1 MITHLQ
7 ITFPQH
13 PGQAFPIAASN
24 GLTLP
29 VRARSDVRKGKG
41 YPIRILTR
49 AEWDD
54 QNKPAGPYLA
64 AYQPMRPVPDVDF
77 EAEDGSLHPT
87 AEACLAHELRTRFN
101 VESLDELWAMMKAL
115 ADKAKLT
122 VGDVG
127 ALTLKLERRHFNEGE
142 QVCIGTSPEIYRVI
156 VGGVGAITVRPIGA
170 SLASPMEVDGAVCRL
185 ADPPLYDSNGN
196 PPFSGVPTGSTSY
209 SAVNA
214 PTTTNVMPPLTPKQE
229 EDKERE
235 RQWIEA
241 AQAAEAQPSQAEA
254 ARLLASA
261 VSQRGLKVAEAAKA
275 TGLTPAQVRA
285 TAKSLPGQFATNGGR
300 VFLVS

>member
-13 PGQAFPIAASN
+13 PGHAFPIAASN

-29 VRARSDVRKGKG
+29 VRARSDVRKGKV
-41 YPIRILTR
+41 YPLRILTR

-64 AYQPMRPVPDVDF
+64 VYQPMRPVPDVDF
-77 EAEDGSLHPT
+77 EAEDGSLWPT
-87 AEACLAHELRTRFN
+87 AEACLEHELEVRFGVKTLAE
-101 VESLDELWAMMKAL
+101 VEAQMKAI

-122 VGDVG
+122 VGEV
-127 ALTLKLERRHFNEGE
+127 AE
-142 QVCIGTSPEIYRVI
+142 
-156 VGGVGAITVRPIGA
+156 A
-170 SLASPMEVDGAVCRL
+170 LASPAEPAFDTEA
-185 ADPPLYDSNGN
+185 ALYDANGN
-196 PPFSGVPTGSTSY
+196 PPFSGVPECQPAKRPGG
-209 SAVNA
+209 AVCDPRFNNGV
-214 PTTTNVMPPLTPKQE
+214 PQE
-229 EDKERE
+229 DC
-235 RQWIEA
+235 
-241 AQAAEAQPSQAEA
+241 

-261 VSQRGLKVAEAAKA
+261 VSQRGLKIAEAARA

-300 VFLVS
+300 VFLVE

>member
-1 MITHLQ
+1 
-7 ITFPQH
+7 
-13 PGQAFPIAASN
+13 
-24 GLTLP
+24 
-29 VRARSDVRKGKG
+29 VRKGKG

-77 EAEDGSLHPT
+77 EAEDGSLWPT
-87 AEACLAHELRTRFN
+87 AEACLEHELEVRFGVKTLAE
-101 VESLDELWAMMKAL
+101 VEAQMKAI
-115 ADKAKLT
+115 ANKAKLT
-122 VGDVG
+122 VGDVE
-127 ALTLKLERRHFNEGE
+127 A
-142 QVCIGTSPEIYRVI
+142 
-156 VGGVGAITVRPIGA
+156 A
-170 SLASPMEVDGAVCRL
+170 
-185 ADPPLYDSNGN
+185 LYDKNGN
-196 PPFSGVPTGSTSY
+196 PPFSGVPETI
-209 SAVNA
+209 A
-214 PTTTNVMPPLTPKQE
+214 PSGPVPPSHNTASPELASGA
-229 EDKERE
+229 DGNS
-235 RQWIEA
+235 
-241 AQAAEAQPSQAEA
+241 PSPAEA

>member
-1 MITHLQ
+1 MRTCWQ

-87 AEACLAHELRTRFN
+87 AEACLAHELRTRFG
-101 VESLDELWAMMKAL
+101 VETLDEVEAQMKAI
-115 ADKAKLT
+115 ANKAKLT
-122 VGDVG
+122 VGDVE
-127 ALTLKLERRHFNEGE
+127 A
-142 QVCIGTSPEIYRVI
+142 
-156 VGGVGAITVRPIGA
+156 A
-170 SLASPMEVDGAVCRL
+170 
-185 ADPPLYDSNGN
+185 LYDKNGN
-196 PPFSGVPTGSTSY
+196 PPFSGVPETI
-209 SAVNA
+209 A
-214 PTTTNVMPPLTPKQE
+214 PSGPVPPSHNTASPELASGA
-229 EDKERE
+229 DGNS
-235 RQWIEA
+235 
-241 AQAAEAQPSQAEA
+241 PSPAEA

>member
-87 AEACLAHELRTRFN
+87 AEACLAHELKKRFG
-101 VESLDELWAMMKAL
+101 VETLAEVEAQMKAL

-122 VGDVG
+122 VGDVE
-127 ALTLKLERRHFNEGE
+127 A
-142 QVCIGTSPEIYRVI
+142 
-156 VGGVGAITVRPIGA
+156 A
-170 SLASPMEVDGAVCRL
+170 
-185 ADPPLYDSNGN
+185 LYDKNGN
-196 PPFSGVPTGSTSY
+196 PPFSGVPETDDYHHSMMNGPRIAQSL
-209 SAVNA
+209 
-214 PTTTNVMPPLTPKQE
+214 PPDYLDRILK
-229 EDKERE
+229 
-235 RQWIEA
+235 IA
-241 AQAAEAQPSQAEA
+241 IAAEAQASQPEAQPSLADC

-261 VSQRGLKVAEAAKA
+261 VSQRGLKIAEAAKA

>member
-87 AEACLAHELRTRFN
+87 AEACLAHELRKRFGVETLAEVEEKFTSLSKAYIIMEDSIQKDFQEAGAARKAAKSNN
-101 VESLDELWAMMKAL
+101 VQD
-115 ADKAKLT
+115 D
-122 VGDVG
+122 
-127 ALTLKLERRHFNEGE
+127 F
-142 QVCIGTSPEIYRVI
+142 C
-156 VGGVGAITVRPIGA
+156 
-170 SLASPMEVDGAVCRL
+170 
-185 ADPPLYDSNGN
+185 DSNGN
-196 PPFSGVPTGSTSY
+196 PPFSGVP
-209 SAVNA
+209 
-214 PTTTNVMPPLTPKQE
+214 
-229 EDKERE
+229 
-235 RQWIEA
+235 
-241 AQAAEAQPSQAEA
+241 EAQPSQAEA

-261 VSQRGLKVAEAAKA
+261 VSQRGLKIAEAAKA

>member
-7 ITFPQH
+7 ITYPQH

-24 GLTLP
+24 GQTLP
-29 VRARSDVRKGKG
+29 TRARSDVRPKKG
-41 YPIRILTR
+41 YPVRILTR

-87 AEACLAHELRTRFN
+87 AEACLAHELKKRFS
-101 VESLDELWAMMKAL
+101 VETLAEVEAQMKAL

-122 VGDVG
+122 VGDVE
-127 ALTLKLERRHFNEGE
+127 A
-142 QVCIGTSPEIYRVI
+142 
-156 VGGVGAITVRPIGA
+156 A
-170 SLASPMEVDGAVCRL
+170 
-185 ADPPLYDSNGN
+185 LYDANGN

-214 PTTTNVMPPLTPKQE
+214 PTTANVMPPLTPKQE

-235 RQWIEA
+235 RQCIEA
-241 AQAAEAQPSQAEA
+241 AKAAEAQPSQAEA

-261 VSQRGLKVAEAAKA
+261 VSQRGLKIAEAAKA

>member
-77 EAEDGSLHPT
+77 EAEDGSLHQT
-87 AEACLAHELRTRFN
+87 AEACLAHELKKRFGVETLAEVEEKFTSISKAYIIMEDAIQKDFQEARAARKAAKSNN
-101 VESLDELWAMMKAL
+101 VQD
-115 ADKAKLT
+115 DFCDT
-122 VGDVG
+122 
-127 ALTLKLERRHFNEGE
+127 
-142 QVCIGTSPEIYRVI
+142 
-156 VGGVGAITVRPIGA
+156 
-170 SLASPMEVDGAVCRL
+170 
-185 ADPPLYDSNGN
+185 NGN
-196 PPFSGVPTGSTSY
+196 PPFSGVP
-209 SAVNA
+209 
-214 PTTTNVMPPLTPKQE
+214 
-229 EDKERE
+229 
-235 RQWIEA
+235 
-241 AQAAEAQPSQAEA
+241 EAQPSLADC

-261 VSQRGLKVAEAAKA
+261 VSQRGLKIAEAAKA

>member
-77 EAEDGSLHPT
+77 EAEDGSLWPT
-87 AEACLAHELRTRFN
+87 AEACLAHELQARFG
-101 VESLDELWAMMKAL
+101 VETLAEVEAQMKAL

-122 VGDVG
+122 VGDCQ
-127 ALTLKLERRHFNEGE
+127 A
-142 QVCIGTSPEIYRVI
+142 
-156 VGGVGAITVRPIGA
+156 A
-170 SLASPMEVDGAVCRL
+170 
-185 ADPPLYDSNGN
+185 LYDSNGN
-196 PPFSGVPTGSTSY
+196 PPFSGVPETDDDHHSMMNGPRIAQSL
-209 SAVNA
+209 
-214 PTTTNVMPPLTPKQE
+214 PPDYLDRCLKIAIAA
-229 EDKERE
+229 K
-235 RQWIEA
+235 
-241 AQAAEAQPSQAEA
+241 AQASQPEAQPSPAEA

-261 VSQRGLKVAEAAKA
+261 VSQRGLKIAEAAKA

>member
-1 MITHLQ
+1 MKTHLQ
-7 ITFPQH
+7 ITYPQH

-29 VRARSDVRKGKG
+29 TRARSDVRKGKG

-87 AEACLAHELRTRFN
+87 AEACLAHELRTRFG
-101 VESLDELWAMMKAL
+101 VETLAEVEAQMKAL

-122 VGDVG
+122 VGDVAE
-127 ALTLKLERRHFNEGE
+127 ALTAKLERRHFHEGE
-142 QVCIGTSPEIYRVI
+142 KVCIGSSPEIYTVL
-156 VGGVGAITVRPIGA
+156 VGGIGAITVKHINGG
-170 SLASPMEVDGAVCRL
+170 LTSPMEVDGAVCRL
-185 ADPPLYDSNGN
+185 AEPALYDSNGN
-196 PPFSGVPTGSTSY
+196 PPFSGVPEADDDHHSMMNGPRIAQSLPPEY
-209 SAVNA
+209 LERILQVAKEA
-214 PTTTNVMPPLTPKQE
+214 EPTP
-229 EDKERE
+229 
-235 RQWIEA
+235 
-241 AQAAEAQPSQAEA
+241 AEA

-261 VSQRGLKVAEAAKA
+261 VSQRGLKVADAAKA
-275 TGLTPAQVRA
+275 TGLSPAKVKA
-285 TAKSLPGQFATNGGR
+285 TAASLPGQFEQKNGR
-300 VFLVS
+300 IHLVS